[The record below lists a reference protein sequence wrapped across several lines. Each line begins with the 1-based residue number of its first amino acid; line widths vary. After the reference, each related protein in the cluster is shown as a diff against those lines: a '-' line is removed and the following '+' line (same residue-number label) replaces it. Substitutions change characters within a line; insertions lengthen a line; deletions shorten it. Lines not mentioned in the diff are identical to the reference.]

1 MVHIEP
7 LQILLVKCETS
18 TAIGTTEVLTVIAI
32 TAFAGGTSFLGALIA
47 RKRNFSEQQVLFFTA
62 FGAGILMAAAI
73 FEMVIEAETTLGI
86 ALTLFSFLVGAIIFT
101 LADLIAE
108 KKGGGAGI
116 LLGIGLDS
124 IPESLAIGAS
134 IASAGPAMALA
145 ILIGIQ
151 NVPEGIASYREMMS
165 GKTAFK
171 SNPKKALAAIGI
183 VSIIPIFLGLVGL
196 FYMQGMAEVI
206 AIILALSA
214 GGIFYMLYYDM
225 IPKAH
230 KERKWLPT
238 FGAVLGFII
247 GFAIVRTIGG

>member
-1 MVHIEP
+1 M
-7 LQILLVKCETS
+7 L
-18 TAIGTTEVLTVIAI
+18 
-32 TAFAGGTSFLGALIA
+32 A
-47 RKRNFSEQQVLFFTA
+47 RKRNFSEPKVLFFTA
-62 FGAGILMAAAI
+62 FGAGILIAAAV
-73 FEMVIEAETTLGI
+73 FEMVIQAETTLGI
-86 ALTLFSFLVGAIIFT
+86 AITLLAFLGGSIIFT
-101 LADLIAE
+101 VADVIAE

-134 IASAGPAMALA
+134 IAAGGPAMALA

-151 NVPEGIASYREMMS
+151 NVPEGIASYREMMT

-171 SNPKKALAAIGI
+171 NNPRRALSAIGI
-183 VSIIPIFLGLVGL
+183 VSVIPIFLGLVGL
-196 FYMQGMAEVI
+196 FYMQGMAEAI

-230 KERKWLPT
+230 KDRKWMPT

>member
-1 MVHIEP
+1 M
-7 LQILLVKCETS
+7 
-18 TAIGTTEVLTVIAI
+18 IAI
-32 TAFAGGTSFLGALIA
+32 TTFAGGTSFLGALIA
-47 RKRNFSEQQVLFFTA
+47 RKRNFSEQQILFFTA
-62 FGAGILMAAAI
+62 FGAGILMVGAI
-73 FEMVIEAETTLGI
+73 FEMVIEAETSLGI
-86 ALTLFSFLVGAIIFT
+86 TFTTLAFLAGAIIFT
-101 LADLIAE
+101 LADIIAE

-124 IPESLAIGAS
+124 IPESLAMGAS
-134 IASAGPAMALA
+134 IVAAGPALALA

-151 NVPEGIASYREMMS
+151 NVPEGIASYREMMT
-165 GKTAFK
+165 GKTAFNN
-171 SNPKKALAAIGI
+171 NPRKALTAIGI

-196 FYMQGMAEVI
+196 YYMQGMDDVI
-206 AIILALSA
+206 AVILALSA

-230 KERKWLPT
+230 KDRKWLPT